1 MADLAAPS
9 RNAARAAIYTASHHA
24 GSEPQQCP
32 YAQGLLDVAWT
43 ADDSLAVATQ
53 MLTMHF
59 HDLEHELAFRVQQ
72 FTFLFPAHMFT
83 ILLSFVLPLVT
94 SPCEGPIDPQLA
106 TRHPARLTCAFAF
119 AIRSCG
125 KSAIWISRHSWGSTL
140 SCSY

>member
-1 MADLAAPS
+1 
-9 RNAARAAIYTASHHA
+9 
-24 GSEPQQCP
+24 
-32 YAQGLLDVAWT
+32 
-43 ADDSLAVATQ
+43 

-94 SPCEGPIDPQLA
+94 SPCEGPIAPQPA
-106 TRHPARLTCAFAF
+106 TRHPARLTRAFAF

-125 KSAIWISRHSWGSTL
+125 KSATWASRYSWGSTL
-140 SCSY
+140 GCSY